1 MGKNTHKLA
10 FFQGSAEPRTK
21 EAILLEVVVIIG
33 IFFSV
38 LVLAGCDS
46 IPGQQVQKQT
56 MDGVLIT
63 AGQFIMGSD
72 KVDASGNKEE
82 YGLVK
87 PLFLDEHPE
96 QRISLPAFYLDRYE
110 VSNVQY
116 KKFVAATRHTE
127 PFHWSQNGFNLVEA
141 RLQASDLETLRW
153 IATEYFKFDIDTRAA
168 SKNQLLRMMQEDQ
181 HLKGR
186 LPVTNVSWYDADA
199 YCRWAG
205 KRLPT
210 EAEWEK
216 AARGENGNEY
226 PWGNDWD
233 TGKTNV
239 GDDADWEEGI
249 APVGSYANNQSPYG
263 VYDMAGNVWEWTA
276 DWYQP
281 YPNSD
286 YTSDDFGEKHKVIRG
301 GGGGVGHYSLS
312 FFFRSAMRGN
322 AAPNTQSGDVG
333 FRCAWDAK
341 S

>member
-1 MGKNTHKLA
+1 MEITVKKSFKVNVFTGVLA
-10 FFQGSAEPRTK
+10 M
-21 EAILLEVVVIIG
+21 LLC
-33 IFFSV
+33 
-38 LVLAGCDS
+38 LAGCDFS
-46 IPGQQVQKQT
+46 PSKSNKSQV
-56 MDGVLIT
+56 MNGVLIT
-63 AGQFIMGSD
+63 AGEFIMGSD
-72 KVDASGNKEE
+72 KVDSSGKQEE

-87 PLFLDEHPE
+87 PLFLDEHPPH
-96 QRISLPAFYLDRYE
+96 RVSLPAYFIDRFE
-110 VSNVQY
+110 ITNAQY
-116 KKFVAATRHTE
+116 KEFVTSSRHPE
-127 PFHWSQNGFNLVEA
+127 PFHWSQNGFNLVPA

-153 IATEYFKFDIDTRAA
+153 IATEYFKFDIDTRSA
-168 SKNQLLRMMQEDQ
+168 SKAQLLRMMQQDQ
-181 HLKGR
+181 NLKGR
-186 LPVTNVSWYDADA
+186 LPVTNVSWYDAEA

-205 KRLPT
+205 KRLPS

-216 AARGENGNEY
+216 AARGEEGREY
-226 PWGNDWD
+226 PWGDDWN

-249 APVGSYANNQSPYG
+249 APVGSYENNQSPYG

-276 DWYQP
+276 DWYQA

-322 AAPNTQSGDVG
+322 ALPNTNSADVG
-333 FRCAWDAK
+333 FRCAWDVK